1 MSKNKRAADELPSA
15 FESVSILQVKR
26 KKELDERERE
36 LQAQKNAFD
45 IEMAELGGDNAQP
58 SDVLSLNVGGTKMA
72 VLRRTLLLVP
82 SSMLASK
89 FSGRWDDSME
99 KDADGNI
106 FIDQSFHL
114 FEKMINYL
122 RQRANDCFEE
132 REILSPLFNDNEKG
146 EFYSMVN
153 YYGMTNGI
161 YPMRIY
167 NRSSNEIH
175 VEIGKSP
182 ECFLVTSEEWC
193 SFDLRPRGHC
203 RAIKSFEVT
212 ALECQRIQMGW
223 VDETISDVVDLGRNE
238 IGVGVGDRHNSIGL
252 DPSRSSIVIDGKLH
266 RIDDLQL
273 KKGTSIRS
281 EDYGNRWYVDGQLVA
296 SNEVSESYSVLLLK
310 EERVRINKYYIAP
323 RIDLYA
329 HPVISATGS
338 FKVTS
343 FFYDDAT

>member
-36 LQAQKNAFD
+36 LQEQKNAFD
-45 IEMAELGGDNAQP
+45 SEVAELGGGNAQP

-72 VLRRTLLLVP
+72 VLRRTLLLMP

-167 NRSSNEIH
+167 NRSTNEIH
-175 VEIGKSP
+175 VEIGKST

-193 SFDLRPRGHC
+193 SFELRPRGHC
-203 RAIKSFEVT
+203 RTIKSFEVT

-223 VDETISDVVDLGRNE
+223 VNETTSGAVELGRNE
-238 IGVGVGDRHNSIGL
+238 TGVGDLDNTVGL
-252 DPSRSSIVIDGKLH
+252 DLSRSSIVNNGSLH
-266 RIDDLQL
+266 RIDGLQL
-273 KKGTSIRS
+273 KNGTSIRS

-296 SNEVSESYSVLLLK
+296 SNKVSESDSVLLLG
-310 EERVRINKYYIAP
+310 EERARREPYSNNK
-323 RIDLYA
+323 DLYA
-329 HPVISATGS
+329 HPVISATGK
-338 FKVTS
+338 FKVSS
-343 FFYDDAT
+343 FFYDDET